1 MTAGLLVLA
10 SPLLLGAC
18 TSSDEVRRAQATAD
32 QALAT
37 AQQASQAAQIAN
49 QQAGTAVTAA
59 AANAKADRM
68 YQKAL
73 KK

>member
-37 AQQASQAAQIAN
+37 AQQAAQIAN

-68 YQKAL
+68 YQQAL
-73 KK
+73 KR

>member
-37 AQQASQAAQIAN
+37 AQAAHSEPAS
-49 QQAGTAVTAA
+49 GHGG
-59 AANAKADRM
+59 DGGGGCEREG
-68 YQKAL
+68 
-73 KK
+73 